1 MGGIVLIF
9 QGTQDILNIEEIDHE
24 VQVQLETLVKKLL
37 ISVKIFF
44 HEMQNFQIYLERVMK
59 H

>member
-24 VQVQLETLVKKLL
+24 VQVQKLIQHLHQLKKLG
-37 ISVKIFF
+37 
-44 HEMQNFQIYLERVMK
+44 QII
-59 H
+59 